1 MRNHAASMEQVYE
14 HVLLY
19 VSRHGYGPTYR
30 ELADATGLTL
40 SYVHRLV
47 GELRD
52 EGALVAAEA
61 RAGRTIYP
69 THREEHDKDS
79 GVAKG

>member
-1 MRNHAASMEQVYE
+1 M
-14 HVLLY
+14 
-19 VSRHGYGPTYR
+19 
-30 ELADATGLTL
+30 